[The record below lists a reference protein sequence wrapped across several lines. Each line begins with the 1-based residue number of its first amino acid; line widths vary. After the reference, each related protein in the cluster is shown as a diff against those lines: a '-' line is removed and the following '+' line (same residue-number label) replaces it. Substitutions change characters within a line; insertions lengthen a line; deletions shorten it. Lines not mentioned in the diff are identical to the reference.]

1 MKDYKKI
8 IEAIIFLN
16 IKPTKVEN
24 ISKLLEIEPNEVKNL
39 IAQLNDDYKERS
51 FKIYCNSKGY
61 FFGVKPEF
69 KEFILCDKEKERLS
83 KPMLEV
89 LAIIAYNQP
98 ISASGVSKIRGLR
111 SEKQVMKLFEDGFI
125 KIVSFNNAPIKQP
138 LFGVSN
144 KFFDFF
150 GLNSLEELP
159 PIEDLNLR
167 S

>member
-16 IKPTKVEN
+16 VKPVKIEN
-24 ISKLLEIEPNEVKNL
+24 ISKILGIDSDKIKEAIDLLNIDY
-39 IAQLNDDYKERS
+39 DDRS

-61 FFGVKPEF
+61 FFGIKPGF
-69 KEFILCDKEKERLS
+69 KDLVSSGRDSEKIS
-83 KPMLEV
+83 SSMMEV

-98 ISASGVSKIRGLR
+98 ITASRVSKIRGLR
-111 SEKQVMKLFEDGFI
+111 SEKHVMKLFENGFI
-125 KIVSFNNAPIKQP
+125 KILSFNNAPIKQP
-138 LFGVSN
+138 LFGVGT

-150 GLNSLEELP
+150 GLHSLDELP

-167 S
+167 R

>member
-1 MKDYKKI
+1 MKDFKKI

-16 IKPTKVEN
+16 VKPIKLDN
-24 ISKLLEIEPNEVKNL
+24 ISKAVGIKPEKVEDL
-39 IAQLNDDYKERS
+39 IDQLNNEYKDRS
-51 FKIYCNSKGY
+51 FKIYKNSKGY
-61 FFGVKPEF
+61 FFGIRPEF
-69 KEFILCDKEKERLS
+69 KDFVLCKRDNEKLS
-83 KPMLEV
+83 KSMLEV

-98 ISASGVSKIRGLR
+98 ISASNVSKIRGLR
-111 SEKQVMKLFEDGFI
+111 SEKQVMKLFENGFI
-125 KIVSFNNAPIKQP
+125 KILSFNNAPIKQP

-150 GLNSLEELP
+150 GLSSLDELP